1 MDDIAHWLERL
12 GLAHLAPL
20 FARAEIDMESLRLLT
35 EADLKEMQVVLG
47 PRRKILA
54 AIKQLVAEDAAAAT
68 SVERRSLTILFCDL
82 VGSTEYATSLDP
94 EDFTKLTQAY
104 LAECTSAVRDHN
116 GIAANYIG
124 DAFQALFGYPVA
136 EEDDA
141 ERALELAFDILRL
154 VPDIAVP
161 DGSSLRVR
169 IGIASG
175 LVVVGDFIG
184 APAGVS
190 TVALGSIPNLAQ
202 RLQSLAEPQT
212 VLTDQKTHDAASGA
226 FDFTDLGMRRPK
238 GFPADVH
245 VWRADA
251 PKMVENRFSR
261 RLQLTEL
268 VGRQSEIDELVGL
281 WRTMNADSRGRAAV
295 IIGEPGI
302 GKSRLVYE
310 VQRRLGPCRQMTLQ
324 CAGAYANSP
333 LFPFLTLLKRHAGID
348 AADPPETALAKLE
361 AVLSL
366 SDIALSDSLP
376 TFAELLGIEQS
387 RYAMP
392 RLVPSRQRHLSRRI
406 LIDWLRHVTD
416 EGPVLLSIEDEHWI
430 DPSSR
435 DVLQALVAEAP
446 SYRMLILITTRE
458 RQSWMPRDDGALRAL
473 HLDRLDESETQALVR
488 NLVADQSLSAEARAR
503 LLEKSEG
510 VPLYVEE
517 LARAF
522 LDSDAT
528 SEDAVQTPAIP
539 AIGLPSSIQ
548 SSLLSRLDKIGPGK
562 TIAQVAAVVGRE
574 FDVPLVADL
583 CGLAPPALVPIL
595 DRLTEAGLIAPLQD
609 TGGRRYAFAHAL
621 LQEAARETLLR
632 ERSRELHAQVA
643 RAIERLYPRQA
654 GEHPEVLAQH
664 FAEAELFER
673 AADCWLAAGLA
684 TAKTWAKVEAAN
696 MFANGLD
703 CLAKLPASGK
713 RDLMQLRL
721 ELERGDVLYATFGYV
736 TPEGSA
742 AYRNVMRLSETLGDV
757 EAPIRALDG
766 LFGIAFNSA
775 RFADAEWAADELL
788 DIGTARNSLRA
799 LVLGMQFKGMC
810 LFCQGQF
817 TQAKD
822 YLERALQHLDRAE
835 EIGSDF
841 PSMSMLYLSWTLQ
854 ITDDEAGA
862 MELYLAAE
870 KDARRH
876 SVYRL
881 AACLGN
887 CCVLHAIR
895 DDYRP
900 LREKLDELSALA
912 AENGFRMWL
921 NVASF
926 FQAWITVKA
935 ERDREALERMRKT
948 CENLGDQEI
957 DKTCYLA
964 LLAGAYIAMDD
975 LVQATVTVSAALDLV
990 AHTGE
995 NYFTAEL
1002 LRLQGEINA
1011 RLDPS
1016 GLSARASFLQS
1027 LEVARHQGADLWT
1040 SKTLASLSALPSG
1053 G

>member
-1 MDDIAHWLERL
+1 MDDIAHWLEGL

-35 EADLKEMQVVLG
+35 ETDLREMQVALG

-54 AIKQLVAEDAAAAT
+54 AIRQLIAEDAAAAT
-68 SVERRSLTILFCDL
+68 SVERRPLTILFCDL

-141 ERALELAFDILRL
+141 ERALELAFDILEL
-154 VPDIAVP
+154 VPEIAVP

-212 VLTDQKTHDAASGA
+212 ILTDQKTHDATAGA
-226 FDFTDLGMRRPK
+226 FDFTDFGMRRPK

-251 PKMVENRFSR
+251 PKLVENRFSR
-261 RLQLTEL
+261 RLRLTEL
-268 VGRQSEIDELVGL
+268 VGRRQEIDALVGL
-281 WRTMNADSRGRAAV
+281 WRQMNTDTRGRAAV
-295 IIGEPGI
+295 IVGEPGI
-302 GKSRLVYE
+302 GKSRLIHE
-310 VQRRLGPCRQMTLQ
+310 VQSRLGPCNQMTLQ

-333 LFPFLTLLKRHAGID
+333 LFPFLTLMKRHAGID
-348 AADPPETALAKLE
+348 LSDPPETALAKLE
-361 AVLSL
+361 AILSL
-366 SDIALSDSLP
+366 SDIAISDSLP
-376 TFAELLGIEQS
+376 TFAELLGIEQP
-387 RYAMP
+387 RYPMP
-392 RLVPSRQRHLSRRI
+392 NLVPSRQRHLSRRI
-406 LIDWLRHVTD
+406 LIDWLRHIAG
-416 EGPVLLSIEDEHWI
+416 EAPLLLIVEDEHWI

-446 SYRMLILITTRE
+446 ASPMLILITTRE
-458 RQSWMPRDDGALRAL
+458 HQAWMPRDDRDLHALRLA
-473 HLDRLDESETQALVR
+473 RLDESETEALVR
-488 NLVADQSLSAEARAR
+488 NLAADQSLPPEARAQ

-517 LARAF
+517 LTRAF
-522 LDSDAT
+522 LDSDAAPG
-528 SEDAVQTPAIP
+528 DAQSP

-574 FDVPLVADL
+574 FDLLLVADL
-583 CGLAPPALVPIL
+583 CGLTPLALVPIL
-595 DRLTEAGLIAPLQD
+595 DRLTEAGLIAPLQE

-621 LQEAARETLLR
+621 LQDAARETLLR

-643 RAIERLYPRQA
+643 HAIERLYPRQA
-654 GEHPEVLAQH
+654 AEHPEVLAQH

-696 MFANGLD
+696 MFASGLE
-703 CLAKLPASGK
+703 CLAKLPVSDK

-736 TPEGSA
+736 TAEGSA
-742 AYRNVMRLSETLGDV
+742 AYRNVMRLSETLGDI

-775 RFADAEWAADELL
+775 RFADAEWAADQLL

-822 YLERALQHLDRAE
+822 YLERALKHLDRAD

-841 PSMSMLYLSWTLQ
+841 PSMSMLYLSWALQ
-854 ITDDEAGA
+854 IMGDEAGA

-895 DDYRP
+895 DEHRP

-926 FQAWITVKA
+926 FQAWTTVKA
-935 ERDREALERMRKT
+935 ERDREALEKMRKT

-1027 LEVARHQGADLWT
+1027 LEVARHQGAALWT

-1053 G
+1053 A